1 MTLLTVIITC
11 KRGHK
16 KAAHTSLHTKDC
28 VAKSLLTAEKSCF
41 VQSLDSNRDISV
53 LSSFVFCLLYS
64 SEISTCSNCW
74 IKNIGTHALRYERKE
89 ADLLKSLNEAEIE
102 KEEETSTLF
111 RAASLTTTLMD
122 LYMKS
127 VCTGF
132 LHSAI
137 QDTILKLLESKQSCE
152 VICCFYR
159 F

>member
-1 MTLLTVIITC
+1 M
-11 KRGHK
+11 
-16 KAAHTSLHTKDC
+16 
-28 VAKSLLTAEKSCF
+28 
-41 VQSLDSNRDISV
+41 
-53 LSSFVFCLLYS
+53 
-64 SEISTCSNCW
+64 
-74 IKNIGTHALRYERKE
+74 
-89 ADLLKSLNEAEIE
+89 LKSLNETEIE

-152 VICCFYR
+152 VNCLYIHVIVLRLYQTIRIIAYTF
-159 F
+159 